1 MQATVKR
8 RLTKVALAL
17 VVAGYC
23 AAPAV
28 AANGNLKSGQWQI
41 VSEQTG
47 TIQGTVP
54 WITRAADKTAD
65 TDKDHV
71 TVTIDRGDRKIVTEG
86 DKQFHVGDK
95 VTVNWAIGD
104 TEGDLDV
111 DNAATKLTVQWMRY
125 SDQNG
130 SNPEEIGTKGS
141 DTYEIQA
148 GDADHYIGIKI
159 TPTTT
164 TGDPAVATELLLK
177 DLSTDAGGGADG
189 DDIPEGPV
197 VDENVHVVIHEKDSN
212 TNLLKNSGTTLK
224 TNTTYQVLLWSDK
237 NGNGTYD
244 AGENVPTSMTTAGNS
259 SVPAQLQV
267 LALAVSSTKTGTIK
281 TLSSRLPTPKRKRRS
296 REQTAA
302 LPWVATVSRALLCP
316 STTNANKLSSTY
328 HSPRGV
334 VFSAHFA

>member
-104 TEGDLDV
+104 TEGDLDT
-111 DNAATKLTVQWMRY
+111 DNTATKATVKWVSF

-130 SNPEEIGTKGS
+130 SDPKDLGTGDS
-141 DTYEIQA
+141 YEIQA
-148 GDADHYIGIKI
+148 ADADRYIGIKI

-177 DLSTDAGGGADG
+177 DLSTDAGGGS
-189 DDIPEGPV
+189 DDDEIPEGPV

-244 AGENVPTSMTTAGNS
+244 AGE
-259 SVPAQLQV
+259 
-267 LALAVSSTKTGTIK
+267 
-281 TLSSRLPTPKRKRRS
+281 
-296 REQTAA
+296 
-302 LPWVATVSRALLCP
+302 
-316 STTNANKLSSTY
+316 
-328 HSPRGV
+328 
-334 VFSAHFA
+334 

>member
-104 TEGDLDV
+104 TEGDLDT
-111 DNAATKLTVQWMRY
+111 DNAATKLT
-125 SDQNG
+125 
-130 SNPEEIGTKGS
+130 
-141 DTYEIQA
+141 
-148 GDADHYIGIKI
+148 
-159 TPTTT
+159 
-164 TGDPAVATELLLK
+164 
-177 DLSTDAGGGADG
+177 
-189 DDIPEGPV
+189 
-197 VDENVHVVIHEKDSN
+197 
-212 TNLLKNSGTTLK
+212 
-224 TNTTYQVLLWSDK
+224 
-237 NGNGTYD
+237 
-244 AGENVPTSMTTAGNS
+244 
-259 SVPAQLQV
+259 
-267 LALAVSSTKTGTIK
+267 
-281 TLSSRLPTPKRKRRS
+281 
-296 REQTAA
+296 
-302 LPWVATVSRALLCP
+302 
-316 STTNANKLSSTY
+316 
-328 HSPRGV
+328 
-334 VFSAHFA
+334 

>member
-104 TEGDLDV
+104 TEGDLDT
-111 DNAATKLTVQWMRY
+111 DNTATKATVKWVSF

-130 SNPEEIGTKGS
+130 SDPKDLGTGDS
-141 DTYEIQA
+141 YEIQA
-148 GDADHYIGIKI
+148 ADADRYIGIKI

-164 TGDPAVATELLLK
+164 TGDPAVATEL
-177 DLSTDAGGGADG
+177 
-189 DDIPEGPV
+189 
-197 VDENVHVVIHEKDSN
+197 
-212 TNLLKNSGTTLK
+212 LLKNSGTTLK

-244 AGENVPTSMTTAGNS
+244 AGENVTDQYDYRWKFVGTSKIAG
-259 SVPAQLQV
+259 
-267 LALAVSSTKTGTIK
+267 TGTGGIVNESWNDKDLVIPVTNAEAK
-281 TLSSRLPTPKRKRRS
+281 TAFEGADGGVTVGSDGVQGFGLSIDYKRK
-296 REQTAA
+296 
-302 LPWVATVSRALLCP
+302 
-316 STTNANKLSSTY
+316 
-328 HSPRGV
+328 
-334 VFSAHFA
+334 

>member
-71 TVTIDRGDRKIVTEG
+71 TVTIDRGDRTVVTEG

-104 TEGDLDV
+104 TEGDLDT

-141 DTYEIQA
+141 NTYEIQA

-177 DLSTDAGGGADG
+177 DLSTNTGGGADD

-212 TNLLKNSGTTLK
+212 TNLLKNTGTKLK

-244 AGENVPTSMTTAGNS
+244 AGENVTDQYDYVGNS
-259 SVPAQLQV
+259 LAPAQLQV
-267 LALAVSSTKTGTIK
+267 LVPAVSLTKAGTIK

-302 LPWVATVSRALLCP
+302 LPWVPTVSRALVCP
-316 STTNANKLSSTY
+316 STTDANKLSSTY

>member
-71 TVTIDRGDRKIVTEG
+71 TVTVNRGDRTVVTEG

-104 TEGDLDV
+104 TEGDLDI
-111 DNAATKLTVQWMRY
+111 DNAATKQTVQWMRY

-148 GDADHYIGIKI
+148 SDADHYIGIKI

-177 DLSTDAGGGADG
+177 DLSTYAGGGADG
-189 DDIPEGPV
+189 DDDDIPEGPV
-197 VDENVHVVIHEKDSN
+197 VDDNVHVVIHEKGSN
-212 TNLLKNSGTTLK
+212 TNLLKNTGTTLK

-244 AGENVPTSMTTAGNS
+244 AGENVTDQYDYRWKFVGKSAIAG
-259 SVPAQLQV
+259 
-267 LALAVSSTKTGTIK
+267 TGTGGIVNESWNDK
-281 TLSSRLPTPKRKRRS
+281 DLVIPVTNVEAKAAFEGAEGGVTVGSDGVQGFGLSIDYKRK
-296 REQTAA
+296 
-302 LPWVATVSRALLCP
+302 
-316 STTNANKLSSTY
+316 
-328 HSPRGV
+328 
-334 VFSAHFA
+334 